1 MATSIHHG
9 APGSFKSFALVQRF
23 AIPALQAG
31 RCVVCNVRGFD
42 SLERIIEQYPDIDFP
57 ATAKLIYLETTTR
70 ESRMIMAGWFHWVP
84 IGALIIIDEGQEIY
98 PDRKDFKL
106 ESLDAFVC
114 PDGYEPEQIAEGRPV
129 DVFTAY
135 DKQRHYNWDIF
146 ISTTNVVKIKS
157 EIRQVTEWAYRH
169 RSLSGLIPWAKNQ
182 WMEHQHDPENNGKS
196 QTHRVG
202 SPVRYKADL
211 RIFKCYQ
218 STATG
223 EATESQA
230 GQSIFKNSAIL
241 FPLFVIIACIIFS
254 LYIFFFRK
262 HSTTDLPISKPV
274 VSPSSPVTPDSS
286 PSVAVAKNDFSKSN
300 FKSFSSVSILKTST
314 VGVAGYDLI
323 SIAYNDSHDLS
334 KIKFNY
340 VLNNEIKTI
349 GLDYFVNAGYRFVYR
364 SICAVDLVSA
374 DGQKTSL
381 SCQTPVIASCSVEI
395 KSDSLVSYRGCS
407 TIYAPPPES
416 SPDFKP
422 VLGQVDVASTTGSF
436 K

>member
-9 APGSFKSFALVQRF
+9 APGSFKSFSLVQRF

-98 PDRKDFKL
+98 PDRRDFKL

-114 PDGYEPEQIAEGRPV
+114 PHDFEPEQIAEGRPV
-129 DVFTAY
+129 DVFTAF
-135 DKQRHYNWDIF
+135 DKQRHYQWDIF
-146 ISTTNVVKIKS
+146 ISTTNVAKIKS
-157 EIRQVTEWAYRH
+157 EIRQVTEWAFRH
-169 RSLSGLIPWAKNQ
+169 RSLAGLFPWMKTS
-182 WMEHQHDPENNGKS
+182 WIEHQHDPETSGKS
-196 QTHRVG
+196 ESHRVG
-202 SPVRYKADL
+202 SPVRHKADP
-211 RIFKCYQ
+211 RIFKCYK

-223 EATESQA
+223 GVTESQA
-230 GQSIFKNSAIL
+230 GQSILKNPVL
-241 FPLFVIIACIIFS
+241 LLPLFGIIFAVS
-254 LYIFFFRK
+254 LLLYNFSNSSNK
-262 HSTTDLPISKPV
+262 KSVVEPVKPAPIV
-274 VSPSSPVTPDSS
+274 IQDSA
-286 PSVAVAKNDFSKSN
+286 VAVVKNDIIKTDV
-300 FKSFSSVSILKTST
+300 KSFSPVSLIKTPSGG
-314 VGVAGYDLI
+314 VGGYDLI

-340 VLNNEIKTI
+340 ILNNEIKTI
-349 GLDYFVNAGYRFVYR
+349 GLDYFVNVGYRFVYR
-364 SICAVDLVSA
+364 SICAVDLISA
-374 DGQKTSL
+374 EGQKTSL

-407 TIYAPPPES
+407 TIYAPPTES
-416 SPDFKP
+416 KPD
-422 VLGQVDVASTTGSF
+422 LSSMNIASTAVNTF
-436 K
+436 KNAD

>member
-9 APGSFKSFALVQRF
+9 APGSFKSFSLVQRF

-57 ATAKLIYLETTTR
+57 LTARLIYLETSTR
-70 ESRMIMAGWFHWVP
+70 ESRLIMAGWFHWVP

-98 PDRKDFKL
+98 PDRRDFKL

-114 PDGYEPEQIAEGRPV
+114 PDGFEPEIIAEGRPV

-146 ISTTNVVKIKS
+146 ISTTNVAKIKS

-169 RSLSGLIPWAKNQ
+169 RTLAGLIPWMKNQ
-182 WMEHQHDPENNGKS
+182 WLEHQHDPEVSGKS
-196 QTHRVG
+196 ESHRVG

-211 RIFKCYQ
+211 RIFKCYK

-241 FPLFVIIACIIFS
+241 FPLFILAAAFVFA
-254 LYIFFFRK
+254 LYMFFFK
-262 HSTTDLPISKPV
+262 SDVKTDSVVLPSSVPVVPISSVP
-274 VSPSSPVTPDSS
+274 
-286 PSVAVAKNDFSKSN
+286 VAVAKNDTVKN
-300 FKSFSSVSILKTST
+300 DVKSVSPLPAVEVSA
-314 VGVAGYDLI
+314 VRPFGYDLI
-323 SIAYNDSHDLS
+323 SIAYNDVHDLT

-340 VLNNEIKTI
+340 VLNNVIKTI
-349 GLDYFVNAGYRFVYR
+349 GLNYFVSQGVKFVSR
-364 SICAVDLVSA
+364 GICAVDLIGK
-374 DGQKTSL
+374 DGQRLSL
-381 SCQTPVIASCSVEI
+381 YCETPLIASCSISI

-407 TIYAPPPES
+407 TINQ
-416 SPDFKP
+416 P
-422 VLGQVDVASTTGSF
+422 VDEKQQSTGGDVASISKGF
-436 K
+436 IQ

>member
-9 APGSFKSFALVQRF
+9 APGSFKSFSLVQRF

-70 ESRMIMAGWFHWVP
+70 QSRMIMAGWFHWVP

-98 PDRKDFKL
+98 PNRKDFTL

-114 PDGYEPEQIAEGRPV
+114 PDGFEVEQTSEPRPI

-135 DKQRHYNWDIF
+135 DKQRHYQWDIF
-146 ISTTNVVKIKS
+146 ISTTNIAKIKS
-157 EIRQVTEWAYRH
+157 EIRQVTEWSYRH
-169 RSLSGLIPWAKNQ
+169 RALSGLFPWMKTS
-182 WMEHQHDPENNGKS
+182 WVEHQHDPENNGKS
-196 QTHRVG
+196 ASHRVG
-202 SPVRYKADL
+202 SPIRYKADH
-211 RIFKCYQ
+211 RIFNCYK

-223 EATESQA
+223 GVTESQA
-230 GQSIFKNSAIL
+230 GHSILKNPAFI
-241 FPLFVIIACIIFS
+241 FPIVVGIAVIILL
-254 LYIFFFRK
+254 LYIFVSK
-262 HSTTDLPISKPV
+262 ANKTDNLDSSKFVLPV
-274 VSPSSPVTPDSS
+274 V
-286 PSVAVAKNDFSKSN
+286 PSVSVSSETVKNDIIKTDV
-300 FKSFSSVSILKTST
+300 KSFSPVSLIKTPSGG
-314 VGVAGYDLI
+314 VGGYDLI

-364 SICAVDLVSA
+364 SICAVDLIST

-381 SCQTPVIASCSVEI
+381 FCQTPVIDSCSVEI

-407 TIYAPPPES
+407 TIYAPPTES
-416 SPDFKP
+416 KPD
-422 VLGQVDVASTTGSF
+422 LSSLNIASTAVNTF
-436 K
+436 KNAD

>member
-9 APGSFKSFALVQRF
+9 APGSFKSFSLVQRF

-31 RCVVCNVRGFD
+31 RVVVCNVRGFD

-98 PDRKDFKL
+98 PDRRDFKL

-114 PDGYEPEQIAEGRPV
+114 PDDFEPEQIAEGRPV
-129 DVFTAY
+129 DVFTAF
-135 DKQRHYNWDIF
+135 DKQRHYQWDIF
-146 ISTTNVVKIKS
+146 ISTTNVAKIKS
-157 EIRQVTEWAYRH
+157 EIRQVTEWAFRH
-169 RSLSGLIPWAKNQ
+169 RSLAGLFPWMKTS
-182 WMEHQHDPENNGKS
+182 WIEHQHDPETSGKS
-196 QTHRVG
+196 ESHRVG
-202 SPVRYKADL
+202 SPVRHKADP
-211 RIFKCYQ
+211 RIFKCYK

-223 EATESQA
+223 GVTESQA
-230 GQSIFKNSAIL
+230 GQSILKNPVL
-241 FPLFVIIACIIFS
+241 LLPLFGIVFGVGLLLYNFSNSSNKKSVVEPVKPAPIVIQ
-254 LYIFFFRK
+254 
-262 HSTTDLPISKPV
+262 
-274 VSPSSPVTPDSS
+274 DSA
-286 PSVAVAKNDFSKSN
+286 VAVVKNDIIKTDV
-300 FKSFSSVSILKTST
+300 KSFSPVSLIKTPSGG
-314 VGVAGYDLI
+314 VGGYDLI

-349 GLDYFVNAGYRFVYR
+349 GLDYFVNVGYRFVYR
-364 SICAVDLVSA
+364 SICAVDLISA

-407 TIYAPPPES
+407 TIYAPPPTES
-416 SPDFKP
+416 KPD
-422 VLGQVDVASTTGSF
+422 LSSLNIASTAVNTF
-436 K
+436 KNAD